1 LKITDVIKDIIAS
14 VDSEITVNEVKQL
27 DGSYE
32 LLTCNYKHATKCSKV
47 SIGEAIFNITGYSE
61 DGLIVTGD
69 TIPEVGVYTIE
80 PVTFLHGTFINA
92 NEAML
97 FMDNNQIDFNV
108 VAFFVSSPLS
118 ETADYSVSS
127 TLKTSVNVQLLLLKS
142 NNSNDWQPNDHY
154 TYAIYP
160 MRSLSD
166 LVVEE
171 INDRRGE
178 FNNVDSVSIDNLM
191 DVGIEKTQSKSLF
204 SYTFSGVV
212 MDFQLPILRTNKCC
226 NS

>member
-1 LKITDVIKDIIAS
+1 MKIKDVIEEIISS
-14 VDSEITVNEVKQL
+14 VDSEITINEVKQL

-32 LLTCNYKHATKCSKV
+32 LLTCNYKHATKCSTV
-47 SIGEAIFNITGYSE
+47 SIAEAIFNITGYSE

-127 TLKTSVNVQLLLLKS
+127 SIKTSVNVQLLLLKS

-154 TYAIYP
+154 KYAIEP

-166 LVVEE
+166 MVIDN
-171 INDRRGE
+171 INQRRGE
-178 FNNVDSVSIDNLM
+178 FNPVESVSIDNLM

-212 MDFQLPILRTNKCC
+212 MDFQLPILRNHKCC
-226 NS
+226 NL